1 MTTSAQS
8 SPLASFLQCVFFFV
22 TNLPFDF
29 VFLGRYHLKP
39 SELKYANP
47 QKREDVFR

>member
-8 SPLASFLQCVFFFV
+8 SLLASFLQCVFF
-22 TNLPFDF
+22 FDF

-39 SELKYANP
+39 KELKDANP
-47 QKREDVFR
+47 QKREDLLR